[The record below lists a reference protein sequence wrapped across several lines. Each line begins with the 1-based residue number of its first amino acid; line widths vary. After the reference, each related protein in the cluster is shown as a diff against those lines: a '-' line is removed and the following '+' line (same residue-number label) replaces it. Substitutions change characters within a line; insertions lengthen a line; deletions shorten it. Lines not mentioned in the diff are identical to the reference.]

1 MPLRPAWVITV
12 HRAQGMSLDCGQ
24 ICIEDAFAYGHA
36 YVALSRLRSLR
47 GLYLIAEIHPER
59 VRIAPNNCEILSD
72 LRECEAIAGS
82 GPQSAEL
89 NCIKA
94 ASTLEVFRQQ
104 FAKVNARAMT

>member
-1 MPLRPAWVITV
+1 MPLRLAWAITV

-47 GLYLIAEIHPER
+47 GLYLMGEIHPES
-59 VRIAPNNCEILSD
+59 VRIAPINCEFLSD
-72 LRECEAIAGS
+72 LRGCQAIAGS
-82 GPQSAEL
+82 GPQNAEL

-104 FAKVNARAMT
+104 FARVSARAMI